1 MTESKKENAISGPGI
16 FTFNEIAELALKAQ
30 NKPIKISRLPVW
42 MIKIILP
49 LMRTFTSSKI
59 YGPLEF
65 MMSVMT
71 MDVVGDNFGKESLK
85 EFFIKNVN
93 Q

>member
-1 MTESKKENAISGPGI
+1 MTESKKEITISGSGI

-59 YGPLEF
+59 YGPIEF
-65 MMSVMT
+65 MMSVMI